1 MGLSIV
7 TAYSVCRKHFSN
19 VFLPEIRYRL
29 PAMNAARLNR
39 KKEAAM
45 MSYVLNMRRKISAVP
60 IAAAADRRGTFLILS
75 ITCSYLHV
83 EAVCAENRERDS
95 HE

>member
-19 VFLPEIRYRL
+19 VFLPEIRYRQ

-39 KKEAAM
+39 KKAAAM
-45 MSYVLNMRRKISAVP
+45 MFLSDSLSVGSGSA
-60 IAAAADRRGTFLILS
+60 GS
-75 ITCSYLHV
+75 
-83 EAVCAENRERDS
+83 
-95 HE
+95 